1 MYSSQKRANIALRKR
16 GLLAWHP
23 FNWKQYE
30 HEVVN
35 RLTAVIKKIFRCI
48 QSREPTAPCKYA
60 CYLIWDFH
68 CIHFDPGI
76 EYYLWR
82 CYWWCVDAKCV
93 DWLTS
98 RTFRSAINAGQ
109 SKCGIIIEIDWY
121 RTFFVVYPGSRYT
134 CISRREITN
143 EKWSFKSLM

>member
-48 QSREPTAPCKYA
+48 YRAESPQHHVNMLVISFEIFIASILTQALNITY
-60 CYLIWDFH
+60 
-68 CIHFDPGI
+68 
-76 EYYLWR
+76 E
-82 CYWWCVDAKCV
+82 DA
-93 DWLTS
+93 
-98 RTFRSAINAGQ
+98 
-109 SKCGIIIEIDWY
+109 IDDVSMQNVS
-121 RTFFVVYPGSRYT
+121 TG
-134 CISRREITN
+134 
-143 EKWSFKSLM
+143 